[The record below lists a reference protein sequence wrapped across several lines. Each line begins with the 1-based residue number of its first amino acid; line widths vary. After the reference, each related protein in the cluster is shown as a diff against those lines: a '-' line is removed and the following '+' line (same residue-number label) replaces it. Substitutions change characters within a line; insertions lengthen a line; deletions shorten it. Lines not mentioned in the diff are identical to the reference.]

1 MNNENPKQQLIDE
14 YIKKVNNT
22 PDIELNQDQ
31 KELIKEILT
40 KIDPKYI
47 QNAYQMLNQRVKI
60 GFTFDEAPSTSKTNI
75 ALLVKDEKRSFT
87 NNVMNA
93 SDFENS
99 LIIGEN
105 YDALKNLI
113 QIEKIRAMTGG
124 GHSDFDIIYIDPPYN
139 TESAKT
145 DGNVSANNNENIS
158 ASKFIYRDKFSRNG
172 WLNMMKE
179 RLIMARQL
187 LKEDGV
193 IFVSIDDNE
202 QAYLK
207 VLMDEIFGEENFISN
222 LNWVRNPGGQSDNKF
237 IAKTYEHILFYAKNI
252 SKFEINNSTENIDIL
267 DYKYDSINKFYW
279 NKGLPIE
286 KGGNSDLLFDRKNM
300 GYVIYYNK
308 EKNDVIIKFDYDKE
322 KITKDMTIDNQIYNF
337 DKKLIEN
344 KYIPIIPRYIRNNY
358 GRWRWSNITFLNYFK
373 ENRVIFEVKEN
384 KCRVYEKNIVPYDN
398 YFKEY
403 KPKDFISFTSNSSA
417 TIELKNILKDFV
429 FNNPKP
435 SELIKYLINFNP
447 NKNARVLDFFAGSG
461 TTGHA
466 VLELNREDGGFRT
479 YTLVTN
485 NENNIGSNVTYERL
499 YRINNGKGTKGETDF
514 KWLEKNDPYKQNL
527 NVYNIEYFDT
537 SIDKIE
543 KDESDDVSLKLLKK
557 LDELLNSLNIKSTE
571 INNEQKLNI
580 LTELNALDKKETT
593 NESK

>member
-1 MNNENPKQQLIDE
+1 
-14 YIKKVNNT
+14 
-22 PDIELNQDQ
+22 
-31 KELIKEILT
+31 
-40 KIDPKYI
+40 
-47 QNAYQMLNQRVKI
+47 
-60 GFTFDEAPSTSKTNI
+60 
-75 ALLVKDEKRSFT
+75 
-87 NNVMNA
+87 
-93 SDFENS
+93 
-99 LIIGEN
+99 
-105 YDALKNLI
+105 
-113 QIEKIRAMTGG
+113 
-124 GHSDFDIIYIDPPYN
+124 
-139 TESAKT
+139 
-145 DGNVSANNNENIS
+145 
-158 ASKFIYRDKFSRNG
+158 
-172 WLNMMKE
+172 MMKE

-207 VLMDEIFGEENFISN
+207 VLMDEIFGEENFVSN

-267 DYKYDSINKFYW
+267 DYKYDSINKIYW

-384 KCRVYEKNIVPYDN
+384 KCRVYEKNVVPYDN
-398 YFKEY
+398 YSKEY

-417 TIELKNILKDFV
+417 TIELKNILKDLV

-435 SELIKYLINFNP
+435 SELIKYLINFHP

-466 VLELNREDGGFRT
+466 VLELNREDGGSRT

-485 NENNIGSNVTYERL
+485 NENNIGSNITYERL
-499 YRINNGKGTKGETDF
+499 YRINNGKGAKGEIDF

-527 NVYNIEYFDT
+527 NVYNIEYFDA
-537 SIDKIE
+537 SIDKTE

-557 LDELLNSLNIKSTE
+557 LDELLNSLNLKSTE
-571 INNEQKLNI
+571 IDNEQKLNI
-580 LTELNALDKKETT
+580 LTELNALDNKETT

>member
-124 GHSDFDIIYIDPPYN
+124 GHSDYDIIYIDPPYN

-207 VLMDEIFGEENFISN
+207 VLMDEIFGEENFVSN
-222 LNWVRNPGGQSDNKF
+222 LIWIKKKGPGGNTSFDYKIVKNTEY
-237 IAKTYEHILFYAKNI
+237 IICYAKKITNLSFNYKVHDSDELKRLGYVNKDEYF
-252 SKFEINNSTENIDIL
+252 SKRGYYKRTFLFHPSSTGSFQYIKSL
-267 DYKYDSINKFYW
+267 DYPIIAPNGTEFMLHVNKYKPESGCYTWGYDTYLEGNKLGF
-279 NKGLPIE
+279 IE
-286 KGGNSDLLFDRKNM
+286 CIKNENNEWVAYRKQYQ
-300 GYVIYYNK
+300 YV
-308 EKNDVIIKFDYDKE
+308 KFDPKSKKVVKVNAGSE
-322 KITKDMTIDNQIYNF
+322 FTNLIDNIFNQEGGAEIKLIYNNKNAF
-337 DKKLIEN
+337 DFPKPTKLIQ
-344 KYIPIIPRYIRNNY
+344 
-358 GRWRWSNITFLNYFK
+358 
-373 ENRVIFEVKEN
+373 
-384 KCRVYEKNIVPYDN
+384 
-398 YFKEY
+398 
-403 KPKDFISFTSNSSA
+403 
-417 TIELKNILKDFV
+417 
-429 FNNPKP
+429 
-435 SELIKYLINFNP
+435 YLINFYP

-466 VLELNREDGGFRT
+466 VLELNREDGGSRT

-514 KWLEKNDPYKQNL
+514 KWLEKNDSYNQNL
-527 NVYNIEYFDT
+527 NVYNIEYFDA
-537 SIDKIE
+537 SIDKRE

-557 LDELLNSLNIKSTE
+557 LDELLNSLNLKSTK

-580 LTELNALDKKETT
+580 LTELNALDKEEII

>member
-75 ALLVKDEKRSFT
+75 ALLVNDEKRSFT

-207 VLMDEIFGEENFISN
+207 VLMDEIFGEENFVGKLLWQSNNSSMKYSKFFRDDFEYILVYAKRKKNLKEFTKKQNNDIIFANPDNDPKGKWFSSNATYIYNEKSKNTFAITLPSGFKIIRTWRFTKSQFDNNEINLYFNGNNVPRIKIYESEYSILKTVSN
-222 LNWVRNPGGQSDNKF
+222 LVLSIDNLRLNDSFFNYVDSFTK
-237 IAKTYEHILFYAKNI
+237 
-252 SKFEINNSTENIDIL
+252 SKKIL
-267 DYKYDSINKFYW
+267 DSIVKNNFETPK
-279 NKGLPIE
+279 PINLI
-286 KGGNSDLLFDRKNM
+286 KL
-300 GYVIYYNK
+300 
-308 EKNDVIIKFDYDKE
+308 IIKLF
-322 KITKDMTIDNQIYNF
+322 F
-337 DKKLIEN
+337 
-344 KYIPIIPRYIRNNY
+344 
-358 GRWRWSNITFLNYFK
+358 
-373 ENRVIFEVKEN
+373 
-384 KCRVYEKNIVPYDN
+384 
-398 YFKEY
+398 
-403 KPKDFISFTSNSSA
+403 
-417 TIELKNILKDFV
+417 
-429 FNNPKP
+429 
-435 SELIKYLINFNP
+435 

-466 VLELNREDGGFRT
+466 VLELNREDGGSRT

-485 NENNIGSNVTYERL
+485 NENNIGSNITYERL

-527 NVYNIEYFDT
+527 NVYNIEYFDA
-537 SIDKIE
+537 SIDKTE

-557 LDELLNSLNIKSTE
+557 LDELLNSLNLKSTE
-571 INNEQKLNI
+571 IHNEQKLNI

>member
-47 QNAYQMLNQRVKI
+47 QNAHQMLKQRVKI

-179 RLIMARQL
+179 RLIMARQF

-207 VLMDEIFGEENFISN
+207 VLMDEIFGEENFVGKLLWQSNNSSMKYSKFFRDDFEYVLVYAKTKKNLKEFTRKQNNDIIFVNPDNDPKGKWFSSNATYKYNEKSKNTFAIALPSGFEITRTWRFTKSQFDNNEINLYFNGNNVPRIKIYESEYLILKTISN
-222 LNWVRNPGGQSDNKF
+222 LVLSIDNSGLNDSFFNYVDSFTK
-237 IAKTYEHILFYAKNI
+237 
-252 SKFEINNSTENIDIL
+252 SKKIL
-267 DYKYDSINKFYW
+267 DSIVKNNFETPK
-279 NKGLPIE
+279 PISLI
-286 KGGNSDLLFDRKNM
+286 KL
-300 GYVIYYNK
+300 
-308 EKNDVIIKFDYDKE
+308 IIKLF
-322 KITKDMTIDNQIYNF
+322 F
-337 DKKLIEN
+337 
-344 KYIPIIPRYIRNNY
+344 
-358 GRWRWSNITFLNYFK
+358 
-373 ENRVIFEVKEN
+373 
-384 KCRVYEKNIVPYDN
+384 
-398 YFKEY
+398 
-403 KPKDFISFTSNSSA
+403 
-417 TIELKNILKDFV
+417 
-429 FNNPKP
+429 
-435 SELIKYLINFNP
+435 
-447 NKNARVLDFFAGSG
+447 NKNSRVLDFFAGSG

-466 VLELNREDGGFRT
+466 VLELNREDGGSRT

>member
-207 VLMDEIFGEENFISN
+207 VLMDEIFGEENFVCNFVWKKKNEGSAEDSN
-222 LNWVRNPGGQSDNKF
+222 YVKILTEYVLMFSKNITKLRIN
-237 IAKTYEHILFYAKNI
+237 TYEEDLQAGGYNLKDQYYKTRGMYKIKQLDFGSLTW
-252 SKFEINNSTENIDIL
+252 SKGM
-267 DYKYDSINKFYW
+267 DYI
-279 NKGLPIE
+279 IE
-286 KGGNSDLLFDRKNM
+286 
-300 GYVIYYNK
+300 Y
-308 EKNDVIIKFDYDKE
+308 E
-322 KITKDMTIDNQIYNF
+322 
-337 DKKLIEN
+337 DKKYYAGGSLDQYKNRHNGKHAI
-344 KYIPIIPRYIRNNY
+344 KDW
-358 GRWRWSNITFLNYFK
+358 RWRWSK
-373 ENRVIFEVKEN
+373 EKFEWGL
-384 KCRVYEKNIVPYDN
+384 KN
-398 YFKEY
+398 
-403 KPKDFISFTSNSSA
+403 DFIIFKNNKIYTKQYQFVDNNGNKIERTHRFSNLIIDHHGTEGTS
-417 TIELKNILKDFV
+417 EQKNLFINKIFDH
-429 FNNPKP
+429 PKP
-435 SELIKYLINFNP
+435 TKLLQYLINFNP

-466 VLELNREDGGFRT
+466 VLELNREDGGSRT

-485 NENNIGSNVTYERL
+485 DENNIGTDVTYERL
-499 YRINNGKGTKGETDF
+499 YRINNGKGTKGETNF
-514 KWLEKNDPYKQNL
+514 KWLEKNNSYKQNL
-527 NVYNIEYFDT
+527 NVYNIEYYDA
-537 SIDKIE
+537 SIDKRE

-557 LDELLNSLNIKSTE
+557 LDELLNSLNLKSTE

-580 LTELNALDKKETT
+580 LTELNALGKKETT

>member
-75 ALLVKDEKRSFT
+75 ALLVKDEKRSFI

-207 VLMDEIFGEENFISN
+207 VLMDEIFGEENFITNFIWQKKSGGGLNTYIYEGHEYIISYSKNKNKIQKKLFFPKKINDKNILTDENNNCFYWEKDWLRKGFGKKEDLINHRNIFYEELSTYKSEIEINKINELIKTGEYKLFLNKEHNKHVVAKKIYVNNNIKYVTPYSIINSN
-222 LNWVRNPGGQSDNKF
+222 LNVGFSSEGTNELIEIINNEISKKF
-237 IAKTYEHILFYAKNI
+237 ITAKPI
-252 SKFEINNSTENIDIL
+252 S
-267 DYKYDSINKFYW
+267 
-279 NKGLPIE
+279 
-286 KGGNSDLLFDRKNM
+286 
-300 GYVIYYNK
+300 
-308 EKNDVIIKFDYDKE
+308 
-322 KITKDMTIDNQIYNF
+322 
-337 DKKLIEN
+337 
-344 KYIPIIPRYIRNNY
+344 
-358 GRWRWSNITFLNYFK
+358 
-373 ENRVIFEVKEN
+373 
-384 KCRVYEKNIVPYDN
+384 
-398 YFKEY
+398 
-403 KPKDFISFTSNSSA
+403 
-417 TIELKNILKDFV
+417 
-429 FNNPKP
+429 
-435 SELIKYLINFNP
+435 LIKLFVNIKL
-447 NKNARVLDFFAGSG
+447 NKNARILDFFAGSG

-466 VLELNREDGGFRT
+466 VLELNREDGGSRT

-485 NENNIGSNVTYERL
+485 NESNIGSSITYERL
-499 YRINNGKGTKGETDF
+499 YRINNGKGTKGETNF
-514 KWLEKNDPYKQNL
+514 KWLEKNDSYKQNL
-527 NVYNIEYFDT
+527 NVYNIEYFDA
-537 SIDKIE
+537 SIDKRA

-557 LDELLNSLNIKSTE
+557 LDELLNSLNLKSTE

>member
-207 VLMDEIFGEENFISN
+207 VLMDEIFGEENFVGKLLWQSN
-222 LNWVRNPGGQSDNKF
+222 NSSMKYSKF
-237 IAKTYEHILFYAKNI
+237 FRDDFEYVLVYAKTKKNL
-252 SKFEINNSTENIDIL
+252 KEFT
-267 DYKYDSINKFYW
+267 KKQNK
-279 NKGLPIE
+279 
-286 KGGNSDLLFDRKNM
+286 D
-300 GYVIYYNK
+300 
-308 EKNDVIIKFDYDKE
+308 
-322 KITKDMTIDNQIYNF
+322 
-337 DKKLIEN
+337 
-344 KYIPIIPRYIRNNY
+344 
-358 GRWRWSNITFLNYFK
+358 ITFLNPDNDPKGKWFSSNATYTYNEKSKNTFAITLPSGSKITRTWRFTKSQFDNNEINLYFNGNNVPRIK
-373 ENRVIFEVKEN
+373 I
-384 KCRVYEKNIVPYDN
+384 YEYEYSILKTISNLVLSIDN
-398 YFKEY
+398 LRLNDSFFNYV
-403 KPKDFISFTSNSSA
+403 DSFTKSKKILDS
-417 TIELKNILKDFV
+417 IVKNNFET
-429 FNNPKP
+429 PKP
-435 SELIKYLINFNP
+435 INLIKLIIKLFFD
-447 NKNARVLDFFAGSG
+447 KNARVLDFFAGSG

-466 VLELNREDGGFRT
+466 VLELNREDSGSRT

-499 YRINNGKGTKGETDF
+499 YRINNGKGTKGENDF

-527 NVYNIEYFDT
+527 NVYNIEYFDA
-537 SIDKIE
+537 SIDKRE

>member
-75 ALLVKDEKRSFT
+75 ALLAKDEKRSFI
-87 NNVMNA
+87 NNVMDA
-93 SDFENS
+93 SDFENY

-207 VLMDEIFGEENFISN
+207 VLMDEIFGEENFVCNFVI
-222 LNWVRNPGGQSDNKF
+222 D
-237 IAKTYEHILFYAKNI
+237 KTAQGANNSSTFKLQHEYCLFYKKNI
-252 SKFEINNSTENIDIL
+252 FNEINTKNSREFDAKK
-267 DYKYDSINKFYW
+267 YKYKDEKGFFAITNAFDSINSPLEK
-279 NKGLPIE
+279 NK
-286 KGGNSDLLFDRKNM
+286 NR
-300 GYVIYYNK
+300 GYTIYYNPEINDAK
-308 EKNDVIIKFDYDKE
+308 IKNEYDVNNHKFGEFDTELLSQGYISFRPGIRKGIQYPWNWAADRFLSDFKTELFFSIKDNKKNIYHKNRWNDAIKDTTIKCFDTRKFG
-322 KITKDMTIDNQIYNF
+322 NQILI
-337 DKKLIEN
+337 DVLDEKKFSYPKSID
-344 KYIPIIPRYIRNNY
+344 
-358 GRWRWSNITFLNYFK
+358 FLK
-373 ENRVIFEVKEN
+373 W
-384 KCRVYEKNIVPYDN
+384 IVS
-398 YFKEY
+398 KH
-403 KPKDFISFTSNSSA
+403 
-417 TIELKNILKDFV
+417 L
-429 FNNPKP
+429 
-435 SELIKYLINFNP
+435 
-447 NKNARVLDFFAGSG
+447 NKNARILDFFAGSG

-466 VLELNREDGGFRT
+466 VLELNREDGGSRT

-485 NENNIGSNVTYERL
+485 NENNIGSNITYERL
-499 YRINNGKGTKGETDF
+499 YRINNGKGTKGEDNF

-527 NVYNIEYFDT
+527 NVYNIEYYDA
-537 SIDKIE
+537 SIDKRE

-557 LDELLNSLNIKSTE
+557 LDELLNSLNLKSTE

-580 LTELNALDKKETT
+580 LSQLNALEKKGTT

>member
-60 GFTFDEAPSTSKTNI
+60 GFTFDEAPSTCKTNI

-207 VLMDEIFGEENFISN
+207 VIMDEIFGEENFVCNFVWQKGGGKSDSKHIANKKEYILTYSYNINKLVFNKQNSPIENYKYEDENGKYSLRSFDMQGLTYTKTLDYPIKCPDNTMIYAGKSYSKYLDRQKGNYQTRDWCWTLSKDEFNERLLNDNIVFKKKNNEWRVYYKSYHSN
-222 LNWVRNPGGQSDNKF
+222 
-237 IAKTYEHILFYAKNI
+237 KTYPYSDI
-252 SKFEINNSTENIDIL
+252 INE
-267 DYKYDSINKFYW
+267 Y
-279 NKGLPIE
+279 G
-286 KGGNSDLLFDRKNM
+286 
-300 GYVIYYNK
+300 
-308 EKNDVIIKFDYDKE
+308 
-322 KITKDMTIDNQIYNF
+322 NQIGSTDIKDIFLTRVF
-337 DKKLIEN
+337 D
-344 KYIPIIPRYIRNNY
+344 
-358 GRWRWSNITFLNYFK
+358 F
-373 ENRVIFEVKEN
+373 
-384 KCRVYEKNIVPYDN
+384 
-398 YFKEY
+398 
-403 KPKDFISFTSNSSA
+403 
-417 TIELKNILKDFV
+417 
-429 FNNPKP
+429 PKP
-435 SELIKYLINFNP
+435 TNLIKHLINLNP
-447 NKNARVLDFFAGSG
+447 NKNASVLDFFAGSG

-466 VLELNREDGGFRT
+466 VLELNREDGGSRT

-514 KWLEKNDPYKQNL
+514 EWLNKNKPYNQNL
-527 NVYNIEYFDT
+527 NVYDIEYFDT
-537 SIDKIE
+537 SIDKIQ
-543 KDESDDVSLKLLKK
+543 KDELDDVSFKLLKK
-557 LDELLNSLNIKSTE
+557 LDDLLDSLNIKSSDITK
-571 INNEQKLNI
+571 EQKLNV
-580 LTELNALDKKETT
+580 LTELNALDIKEENN